1 MYTENN
7 YLEQLH
13 QPSNIAGL
21 YMSRLRGG
29 TVCHSFLDV
38 QAVVLFEFVTSANGN
53 DETGSADLETPS
65 LLFKFLITRHLL
77 ADFLE
82 KQFHLLTQAHIQT

>member
-1 MYTENN
+1 MYIKIN

-13 QPSNIAGL
+13 QPSNVAGL
-21 YMSRLRGG
+21 HMSRLRGG
-29 TVCHSFLDV
+29 IICHSLLNV
-38 QAVVLFEFVTSANGN
+38 QAIVLFEFITSANGS

-65 LLFKFLITRHLL
+65 LLFKFLITRYLF

-82 KQFHLLTQAHIQT
+82 KQFNLLTQAHI